1 MWKRCSGDWGRSERG
16 VISSGWVSSRMPSSV
31 LDPVLSSS
39 EGSGVVKGV
48 VDGVSSSLLVGEE
61 EEPEPEP
68 SSLRWEDVP
77 PVDLDLIS
85 MMVLLL
91 KQVHLQNVGAASRPD
106 RLEISWVSRGRYEA
120 KLGW

>member
-1 MWKRCSGDWGRSERG
+1 
-16 VISSGWVSSRMPSSV
+16 MPSPV
-31 LDPVLSSS
+31 LGPVLSLS
-39 EGSGVVKGV
+39 EGSGVVEGV
-48 VDGVSSSLLVGEE
+48 VDGVSSSSLVGEE
-61 EEPEPEP
+61 PEPEPEP

-106 RLEISWVSRGRYEA
+106 RLKFSWC
-120 KLGW
+120 LGAAGTGPS